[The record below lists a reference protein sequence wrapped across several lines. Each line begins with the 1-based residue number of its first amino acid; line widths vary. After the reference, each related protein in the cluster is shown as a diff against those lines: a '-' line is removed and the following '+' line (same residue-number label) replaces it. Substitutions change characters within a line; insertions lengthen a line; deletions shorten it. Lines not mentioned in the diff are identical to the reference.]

1 MLIVNPD
8 ERATINDVVDYSKK
22 QLEIIE
28 SKISHSHSDKK
39 ATLNKKEGSDDDE
52 TN

>member
-28 SKISHSHSDKK
+28 SKISHSNPDKN
-39 ATLNKKEGSDDDE
+39 TIVNKNEGSDED
-52 TN
+52 